1 MLFRSTLAVAVVGQR
16 VANAG
21 GEVTGGQNGILMTE
35 HLRFGALDLGQG
47 RGFYALAAVCLLLT
61 YLGFRAFLA
70 SRTGL
75 VLRGIREAIDDH
87 RAWIAGEVLAASVEW
102 GPPAGTVH
110 EAKLEGEA
118 VRFALRLLMTASEFD
133 SATGGVRPDAQA
145 FATLKVLHASG
156 VETISDAQQAE
167 WLAS

>member
-1 MLFRSTLAVAVVGQR
+1 MVGQR

-21 GEVTGGQNGILMTE
+21 GDVTGGQNGILMTE

-75 VLRGIREAIDDH
+75 VLRGIRDNEDRVDLLGYSVPAIKR
-87 RAWIAGEVLAASVEW
+87 RAFVLSAAVAALAARVTTKSVHRLALAP
-102 GPPAGTVH
+102 GLPVY
-110 EAKLEGEA
+110 A
-118 VRFALRLLMTASEFD
+118 VIKSVSFERS
-133 SATGGVRPDAQA
+133 
-145 FATLKVLHASG
+145 
-156 VETISDAQQAE
+156 
-167 WLAS
+167 